1 MDKKGQRAK
10 KCVKGTKICVVK
22 QKLKLG
28 DYAHCVEATQLKI
41 DIDIKSKKRFKSE
54 NIKQHNTS
62 WSQIPDHSCK
72 ILKMGG

>member
-41 DIDIKSKKRFKSE
+41 DIDIKSKKIFKSE
-54 NIKQHNTS
+54 NIK
-62 WSQIPDHSCK
+62 
-72 ILKMGG
+72 